1 MVFLDLKKAFD
12 TVDRDVVLA
21 RLSLYGLQETA
32 YDWFKYYL
40 NNLTYKCVLNGL
52 LSKVCSLGCRVPQ
65 RTILGPLLLLSF

>member
-32 YDWFKYYL
+32 YDWFKSYL
-40 NNLTYKCVLNGL
+40 NNLT
-52 LSKVCSLGCRVPQ
+52 
-65 RTILGPLLLLSF
+65 